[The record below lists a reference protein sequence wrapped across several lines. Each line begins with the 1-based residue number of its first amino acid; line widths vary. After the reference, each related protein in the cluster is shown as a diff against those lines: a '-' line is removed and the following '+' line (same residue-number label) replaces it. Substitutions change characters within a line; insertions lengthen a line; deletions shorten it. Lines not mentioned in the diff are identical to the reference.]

1 MDKTIS
7 DLCNS
12 IINIIDISVE
22 TVWLFRQQYFFRG
35 HGRLNLLTGK
45 LQNILQTIAD
55 TAGMEYLNGMG
66 VAELL
71 NAQEMDDEI
80 LIADIIEG
88 QLLPSLE
95 QLVQELQQNVELGSY
110 DFYSDNMQILEKKS
124 SKALMAQINNASKRP
139 DCEYIP
145 EYTASGHITIRVTEN
160 NRSYYICGNN
170 NPYRDAIYFVQGNI
184 EPDKYKYVILGA
196 GMLFEAQ
203 ALLTQ
208 RPDAELVVVEED
220 AFLLKLALTYQNL
233 SELLSDD
240 RISIEC
246 CGYDSFIAE
255 MGLEDKCILIR
266 KPAMRHIK
274 NVGCRMAIERFFVKE
289 MTIKEQA
296 YVLEKEFRR
305 NIRQNDIKSIDEC
318 AGRFKGKTVYLVA
331 GGPSLNNS
339 IDILKNRE
347 CGSIILSVGTA
358 MARLRKEGIQPD
370 FAIVIDVSEAIYYQ
384 LNGYIDY
391 EKTSLLYMISANSKA
406 VASFSGKKYAIFQ
419 KGFNLAEDYARE
431 HGFRLVNTGGS
442 VSTTAL
448 DVCICL
454 GCRKVICLG
463 LDLAYTGNRTHA
475 EGTLGVVDVT
485 PKDDLPT
492 VKNVYGEKV
501 STSYSLSSFHKWIE
515 NRIKDEHDVDF
526 INITNGAYIQGMENM
541 GINGYPLYIK

>member
-7 DLCNS
+7 NLCSS

-35 HGRLNLLTGK
+35 YGRLNLLTGK
-45 LQNILQTIAD
+45 LQNILQSIVD
-55 TAGMEYLNGMG
+55 IAGMEYLNGMG
-66 VAELL
+66 VIELL

-88 QLLPSLE
+88 QLLPRLE

-124 SKALMAQINNASKRP
+124 SKALIAQINNASERP

-184 EPDKYKYVILGA
+184 EPDKYKYVIFGA
-196 GMLFEAQ
+196 GMFFEAQ
-203 ALLTQ
+203 ALLMQ

-220 AFLLKLALTYQNL
+220 AFLLKLALAYHDL

-255 MGLEDKCILIR
+255 IGLEDKCIFIR

-274 NVGCRMAIERFFVKE
+274 KTNCRMAIERFFVKE

-347 CGSIILSVGTA
+347 CDSIILSVGTA
-358 MARLRKEGIQPD
+358 VARLRKEGIQPD

-384 LNGYIDY
+384 LNGCIDY

-419 KGFNLAEDYARE
+419 KGFNMAEDYARE

-515 NRIKDEHDVDF
+515 NRIKDEHGVEF
-526 INITNGAYIQGMENM
+526 INITNGAYIQGMENR
-541 GINGYPLYIK
+541 GINRYPLYIK

>member
-7 DLCNS
+7 NLCNS

-45 LQNILQTIAD
+45 LQNILQTIVD

-95 QLVQELQQNVELGSY
+95 RLVQELQQNVELGSY

-124 SKALMAQINNASKRP
+124 SKALIAQINNASERP

-220 AFLLKLALTYQNL
+220 AFLLKIALTYQNL

-274 NVGCRMAIERFFVKE
+274 NAGCRMAIERCFVKE

-318 AGRFKGKTVYLVA
+318 AEQFKGKTVYLVA

-347 CGSIILSVGTA
+347 ADSLILSVGTVV
-358 MARLRKEGIQPD
+358 ARLKKEGIWPD
-370 FAIVIDVSEAIYYQ
+370 FAIITDVADNMYHQ
-384 LNGYIDY
+384 LNGNIDY
-391 EKTSLLYMISANSKA
+391 EKTSLLYMISANAKA
-406 VASFSGKKYAIFQ
+406 VASFAGEKYAIFQ
-419 KGFNLAEDYARE
+419 KGFNMAEDYARE

-448 DVCICL
+448 DVCIGL

-485 PKDDLPT
+485 QTQDLPT
-492 VKNVYGEKV
+492 VKNVFGKMV
-501 STSYSLSSFHKWIE
+501 PTSSSLSSFHKWIE
-515 NRIKDEHDVDF
+515 NRIADERRVEFVNVSD
-526 INITNGAYIQGMENM
+526 GAYIEGMKNVGTEAVR
-541 GINGYPLYIK
+541 

>member
-331 GGPSLNNS
+331 GGASLNNS

>member
-305 NIRQNDIKSIDEC
+305 NISQNDIKSIDEC

-541 GINGYPLYIK
+541 GINRYPLYIK